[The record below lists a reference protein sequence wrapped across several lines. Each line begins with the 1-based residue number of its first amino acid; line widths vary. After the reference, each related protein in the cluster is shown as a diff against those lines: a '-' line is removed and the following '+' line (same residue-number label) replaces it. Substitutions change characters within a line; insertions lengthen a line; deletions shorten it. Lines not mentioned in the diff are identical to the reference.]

1 MGTTWKAIAARPK
14 AVRRA
19 NDNSVTTSSKARTI
33 KQTRTPV
40 EKVHSHRNPF
50 DALEPSKA
58 AKKAKK
64 SPVAAPAAAKASV
77 AVGEVGS
84 SGTLT
89 IGDKKGHFK
98 VLSKDDTKRVIQL
111 TSSTGRDLKPKKRLK
126 DILDGL
132 KDVLPSTTRGKV
144 TVPISDLVLGYVTAA
159 VSARRRRLASAEAVL
174 GPLLGESKSLQ

>member
-1 MGTTWKAIAARPK
+1 
-14 AVRRA
+14 V
-19 NDNSVTTSSKARTI
+19 
-33 KQTRTPV
+33 
-40 EKVHSHRNPF
+40 
-50 DALEPSKA
+50 
-58 AKKAKK
+58 
-64 SPVAAPAAAKASV
+64 
-77 AVGEVGS
+77 
-84 SGTLT
+84 
-89 IGDKKGHFK
+89 HFK

-159 VSARRRRLASAEAVL
+159 VLARRRRLASAEAVL